1 MKFDIRTNADIAI
14 SAIKFKDDLEIEKG
28 GWACYIQDVN
38 ESNFIQ
44 LDNKDD
50 AKNLI
55 LALQKALD
63 LGWFKD

>member
-1 MKFDIRTNADIAI
+1 MKFDIRTNANTTI

-28 GWACYIQDVN
+28 ALVCYIQDLD
-38 ESNFIQ
+38 ESNVLQ

-55 LALQKALD
+55 LALQKAID
-63 LGWFKD
+63 LGWFKN